1 MDDKPTLNKEQI
13 EQYRDEAIQG
23 AYRLMTHME
32 TDFQYPAQALVAS
45 MFACATLA
53 HGIDMPLDVLVDGIR
68 AAYRDLVKAES
79 EGAGNAH

>member
-1 MDDKPTLNKEQI
+1 MNDKPTLNEEQA
-13 EQYRDEAIQG
+13 EQYRDEALQG

-32 TDFQYPAQALVAS
+32 NDFQYPGQALVAG
-45 MFACATLA
+45 MFVCVTLA

-68 AAYRDLVKAES
+68 AAYRDLVKAET